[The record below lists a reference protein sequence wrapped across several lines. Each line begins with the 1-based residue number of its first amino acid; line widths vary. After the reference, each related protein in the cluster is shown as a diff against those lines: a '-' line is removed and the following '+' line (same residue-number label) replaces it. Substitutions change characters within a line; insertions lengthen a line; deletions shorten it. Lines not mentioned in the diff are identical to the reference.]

1 MSGFV
6 RLRALT
12 SCRVASRSKIAWFLG
27 LVNVLALLQSGC
39 YWLPKFQPP
48 GTIEMQRSQAVMHD
62 PFPNNDVAPAIVGG
76 RPLGFDR
83 PLSEATQNQFNTNRG
98 DRVPPYNGF

>member
-1 MSGFV
+1 VLLAG
-6 RLRALT
+6 
-12 SCRVASRSKIAWFLG
+12 
-27 LVNVLALLQSGC
+27 LALLQSGC